1 VTIRYGNVSIDLVVV
16 NYHTPQDL
24 DAFMAS
30 LNRFPPSGDATL
42 TIVDVE
48 STCLEP
54 AEIEW
59 AKGSARRIAV
69 ADNVG
74 YARACNLAARGGT
87 GTVVALFNADVEVT
101 PHALDM
107 CAAALMSSDDWGV
120 LGPCQIDLRNR
131 IRHAGIF
138 GTNAAPVHRGWN
150 EIHRG
155 QYLDVSDAVTVSGSA
170 YFVKRTVW
178 EELANCS
185 LYREVAPDAAGA
197 FLPTPHYYEE
207 TWASYHCREHGYRVI
222 YYGPITMVHK
232 WHQASPVGG
241 WAEQQMPASREL
253 FRRACVHHG
262 IACD

>member
-87 GTVVALFNADVEVT
+87 GT
-101 PHALDM
+101 
-107 CAAALMSSDDWGV
+107 
-120 LGPCQIDLRNR
+120 
-131 IRHAGIF
+131 AGIF